1 MANHSIVQ
9 RPTRLFTAADAARVS
24 GWSYWHVRELARM
37 GEVPVAAIVGQNA
50 PLFDQA
56 GVEWLKER
64 RRERGA
70 VPA

>member
-1 MANHSIVQ
+1 MADHSINQ
-9 RPTRLFTAADAARVS
+9 KPRRLFTAADASRVS
-24 GWSYWHVRELARM
+24 GWSYWHIRELARA

-50 PLFDQA
+50 PLFDEA